1 MSDLES
7 FTLTQAGRFFSWQ
20 GRFCQ
25 GSNYAILRPQFFY
38 SSEMIELTGDIPFLW
53 RLSAESS
60 EGYCSVSMV
69 VPCPPDTEIKDL
81 TIETSVLS
89 LSSDSTRSEHEETLE
104 WNQEDIS
111 LFLKLVNQ
119 KQLSLNHTI
128 SDTVRVDL
136 TDPEIIDIIHVVAA
150 AGFGVAFT
158 SYGLL
163 KQSEGN
169 FPVYTCEV
177 GAAASLNTVSGF
189 KPCIVVDIEDDDV
202 VCVLLDDIDVQ
213 DVDEYDRLCR
223 HDLLLVKR
231 VDILHPEFAE
241 NKTKPAGT
249 LLH

>member
-1 MSDLES
+1 VSDLDS

-169 FPVYTCEV
+169 FPVYTCDV

>member
-1 MSDLES
+1 
-7 FTLTQAGRFFSWQ
+7 
-20 GRFCQ
+20 
-25 GSNYAILRPQFFY
+25 
-38 SSEMIELTGDIPFLW
+38 MIELSGDIPFLW

-89 LSSDSTRSEHEETLE
+89 LSSDSSRSEQEETLE

-119 KQLSLNHTI
+119 KQLSRNQPM
-128 SDTVRVDL
+128 SDTVRIDL
-136 TDPEIIDIIHVVAA
+136 TDPDIIDIIHVVAA

-163 KQSEGN
+163 KQSEGRY
-169 FPVYTCEV
+169 PVHGCEI
-177 GAAASLNTVSGF
+177 GALASLDTVSGF
-189 KPCIVVDIEDDDV
+189 KPCIVVDVEDDDV
-202 VCVLLDDIDVQ
+202 VCVLLDDIDVRA
-213 DVDEYDRLCR
+213 VDEYDRLCR

-231 VDILHPEFAE
+231 MDILHPEFAE
-241 NKTKPAGT
+241 AKTKPTSAV
-249 LLH
+249 LH